1 MVTPIKITNVTK
13 YYGRSKTPAV
23 HKLSLAIEPG
33 EVYGL
38 LGANGA
44 GKTTTLR
51 MILDFIRPTSGT
63 IQLFGTNN
71 RQGARKLRKRI
82 GYLPGDVVLPKG
94 STGREFLS
102 YLSNLNNNVDH
113 AYMLQLTKR
122 FEAQLDKK
130 MNQLS
135 KGNRQKIGIIQAF
148 MHQPEALVLDEP
160 TSGLDPLMQEQF
172 YKTVDEAR
180 ERGAAV
186 LLSSHSFEEV
196 ERMCDRIGIV
206 RKGRFVYEGS
216 ATDIIATQ
224 KPRWRV
230 TFKHAGDATKL
241 KSDPALKVID
251 VGQTS
256 LTVEPADTIE
266 KALAALSHHAIASM
280 TTSQHGLEEE
290 FLRFYEE
297 AASQ

>member
-1 MVTPIKITNVTK
+1 MVTPIKLTNVTK
-13 YYGRSKTPAV
+13 YYGRSKVPAV
-23 HKLSLAIEPG
+23 HKLSLAIQPG

-51 MILDFIRPTSGT
+51 MILDLIRPSSGT
-63 IQLFGTNN
+63 IQLFGTDT
-71 RQGARKLRKRI
+71 RHGGKRLRKRI

-94 STGREFLS
+94 PTGREFLC
-102 YLSNLNNNVDH
+102 YLGNLDNNVNH

-130 MNQLS
+130 MNHLS
-135 KGNRQKIGIIQAF
+135 KGNRQKIGVIQAF
-148 MHQPEALVLDEP
+148 MHQPEVLVLDEP

-180 ERGAAV
+180 QRGVAV

-206 RKGRFVYEGS
+206 RKGKFVYEGS
-216 ATDIIATQ
+216 AAEILATQ

-230 TFKHAGDATKL
+230 TFRHAEDAVKL
-241 KSDPALKVID
+241 KLDSALKVID

-256 LTVEPADTIE
+256 LTVEPASTIE
-266 KALAALSHHAIASM
+266 KALAALSQHAIASM
-280 TTSQHGLEEE
+280 TTSQHSLEDE

-297 AASQ
+297 GKPR

>member
-1 MVTPIKITNVTK
+1 MAEPIKITNVTK
-13 YYGRSKTPAV
+13 FYGHAKTPAV
-23 HKLSLAIEPG
+23 HKLSLAIRPG

-51 MILDFIRPTSGT
+51 MILDFIRPSSGT
-63 IQLFGTNN
+63 IQLFGTDN
-71 RQGARKLRKRI
+71 RSGGAKMRSRV

-94 STGREFLS
+94 ATGQEFLT
-102 YLSNLNNNVDH
+102 YLGELSGNVDRK
-113 AYMLQLTKR
+113 YKRELTQR

-135 KGNRQKIGIIQAF
+135 KGNRQKIGIVQAF
-148 MHQPEALVLDEP
+148 MHQPEVLVLDEP

-172 YKTVDEAR
+172 YQMVNEAR

-196 ERMCDRIGIV
+196 ERLCDRIGIV
-206 RKGRFVYEGS
+206 RKGEFVYEGLAS
-216 ATDIIATQ
+216 AILATQ

-230 TFKHAGDATKL
+230 TFKHPGDVEKL
-241 KSDPALKVID
+241 RTNPSLKVIEAS
-251 VGQTS
+251 QTS
-256 LTVEPADTIE
+256 LTAEPTDTIE
-266 KALAALSHHAIASM
+266 KALAVLSKHTIVSI
-280 TTSQHGLEEE
+280 TTSQHGLEDE
-290 FLRFYEE
+290 FLHFYEE
-297 AASQ
+297 GPMQ